1 MQNLLDE
8 LKRELKVELLSA
20 VLETET
26 VSEYHNK
33 GTKLLV
39 FPDRLVYFKIDFS
52 NDETEYPDIHLLV
65 IAGEDG
71 SSKTVWSI
79 QGLDLA
85 RRHLREVVRYDILP
99 YLEDN
104 GIELKDIIGLYVSWL
119 EGIRTSKE
127 LDAVQK
133 TVDYQAIPNDD
144 DNKYLIVFRTIVSEK
159 KQKDD
164 IYEFLKYSLSFDK
177 IKYNVTT
184 PFPITLDERAR
195 AFQKMADEIES
206 FLNRVNE
213 EVGKILN
220 G

>member
-26 VSEYHNK
+26 INEYHTK

-39 FPDRLVYFKIDFS
+39 FPNRLIYFKIDFS
-52 NDETEYPDIHLLV
+52 NGETEYPNIYLLAV
-65 IAGEDG
+65 SSEDE
-71 SSKTVWSI
+71 SSKTIWSI

-119 EGIRTSKE
+119 TRIRTVKE

-133 TVDYQAIPNDD
+133 TVTYQAIPNDD
-144 DNKYLIVFRTIVSEK
+144 DNKYLIVFRTIISEK

-184 PFPITLDERAR
+184 PFPITAEERAKV
-195 AFQKMADEIES
+195 FQKMADEIES

-213 EVGKILN
+213 EVDKILN

>member
-8 LKRELKVELLSA
+8 LKRELKVELLNA

-26 VSEYHNK
+26 INEYHTK
-33 GTKLLV
+33 GTKLLI
-39 FPDRLVYFKIDFS
+39 FPNRLVYFKIDFS
-52 NDETEYPDIHLLV
+52 NEETEYPDLHLLV
-65 IAGEDG
+65 ITGEDK
-71 SSKTVWSI
+71 SSKTIWSI

-104 GIELKDIIGLYVSWL
+104 GIELKDIVGLYVSWL
-119 EGIRTSKE
+119 TRIRTVKE

-133 TVDYQAIPNDD
+133 TVFYQAIPNDD
-144 DNKYLIVFRTIVSEK
+144 DNKYLIVFKTIISEK

-184 PFPITLDERAR
+184 PFPITSEERAKV
-195 AFQKMADEIES
+195 FYKMADEIES

-213 EVGKILN
+213 EVDKILN